1 MITGMERLVAAING
15 NTSDRIP
22 VFCNLIDQGAIEL
35 GMPLKQYFTNGEYVA
50 EAQLKMRE
58 KYGYDNVWS
67 LFYVGKEAELLGCKK
82 IIFAEKGSPN
92 VGQMIIKNYDDI
104 HNFQIPDD
112 ISAHPAFQENLKCLR
127 ILKKEVGGKYPICAY
142 VTSSMTLPAL
152 LMGME
157 KWMELFLMGPAEVR
171 DELLTKC
178 SDFFRKEIAAYRS
191 AGADIFV
198 YANAFGSTDFIPM
211 KLFKERSLHWME
223 RDLAPGGTDGV
234 VYYCGGARMNAV
246 IDQVLDKLKISTYYL
261 SPLDDIAE
269 GKKIIAGRALCA
281 GVINDIKLID
291 WTREEIRNE
300 VRRMIDAGM
309 PGRKFFFGTLVMP
322 YAIPEKNIKSML
334 EAVYEFG
341 NFENWK

>member
-15 NTSDRIP
+15 NISDRIP
-22 VFCNLIDQGAIEL
+22 VFCNLIDQGAKEL
-35 GMPLKQYFTNGEYVA
+35 EMPLKQYFSNGEYVA
-50 EAQLKMRE
+50 TAQLRMRE
-58 KYGYDNVWS
+58 KFGYDNVWS

-82 IIFAEKGSPN
+82 IIFAKEGSPN
-92 VGQMIIKNYDDI
+92 VGEMIIKNYDDI
-104 HNFQIPDD
+104 HRLEVPET
-112 ISAHPAFQENLKCLR
+112 ISDHPAFQEQLKCLR

-142 VTSSMTLPAL
+142 VTASMTLPAI

-157 KWMELFLMGPAEVR
+157 KWMELFLMGPAGVR

-211 KLFKERSLHWME
+211 QLFKERSLQWME
-223 RDLAPGGTDGV
+223 RDLMPGGTQGV
-234 VYYCGGARMNAV
+234 VYYCGGARMNTV
-246 IDQVLDKLKISTYYL
+246 IDQVIQKLGISTYYL

-269 GKKIIAGRALCA
+269 GKRIIAGRALCA

-291 WTREEIRNE
+291 WSKEEIRKE
-300 VRRMIDAGM
+300 VKRMIDAGF
-309 PGRKFFFGTLVMP
+309 PGGKFFFGTLVMP
-322 YAIPEKNIKSML
+322 YSIPEENIRYML
-334 EAVYEFG
+334 EAVYESG
-341 NFENWK
+341 SY